1 MKNNIIVMSG
11 LIFGLFFTACE
22 EALVEEPESLL
33 VKENFYKNET
43 DAFSALA
50 AVYGTFRS
58 GGERYFPVTYFMAT
72 LENRAEYSNGRGSQA
87 GFSIY
92 DGPLDNT
99 SQERVFAAYNDIYLG
114 INRANSVISN
124 VAQIEDMKDDLRA
137 QYVAEARFLR
147 AFFYMNLVKYW
158 GGVPLRT
165 EEFVSLDQIPA
176 PRATTQET
184 WEFIISELNAVIPDL
199 ADSFADADAGRAT
212 SWTAKAALADAYL
225 DTENWQLAADTAD
238 DIIVNG
244 PYALVEVEVA
254 DDFLNIYGP
263 EVVTHSEDIFSAHYS
278 ETNGMDVPR
287 FIHRANTGF
296 SIGGFHA
303 WLPVENSILGSWDT
317 NDLRRQ
323 FSLYTE
329 YLDEDGVLQPLPEDS
344 PLLFHKY
351 RDPGAAS
358 GPQSRNNIP
367 FYRLAEMYLIY
378 AEAIAEVNGAPT
390 PLATERLNIVRRRGY
405 GLPLNA
411 ASAEDYPV
419 GMSATDFK
427 NTVLDERVYEMN
439 LEMKRW
445 NDLLRTG
452 RAQEFVEATGKTWS
466 DVALLLPLPVDEIN
480 NNPAMGPGDQNPG
493 Y

>member
-1 MKNNIIVMSG
+1 MKNNILVISG
-11 LIFGLFFTACE
+11 LILGLLSSSCE
-22 EALVEEPESLL
+22 DALTEQPESLL

-87 GFSIY
+87 GFSKY

-124 VAQIEDMKDDLRA
+124 VAKIEDMNDDLRS

-176 PRATTQET
+176 PRASVQEV
-184 WEFIISELNAVIPDL
+184 WDFIITELNAVIPDL
-199 ADSFADADAGRAT
+199 ADTFSDADAGRAT
-212 SWTAKAALADAYL
+212 SWAARAALADAYL
-225 DTENWQLAADTAD
+225 NTEDWALAAETAD
-238 DIIVNG
+238 NVIVNS
-244 PYALVEVEVA
+244 PYSFVEVSVA

-263 EVVTHSEDIFSAHYS
+263 EVITHSEDIFAAHYS
-278 ETNGMDVPR
+278 ETNGNDVPR

-296 SIGGFHA
+296 SVGGFHA
-303 WLPVENSILGSWDT
+303 WLPVENSILGSWDI

-329 YLDEDGVLQPLPEDS
+329 YIDENGEVQQLPEDS
-344 PLLFHKY
+344 PILFHKY
-351 RDPGAAS
+351 RDANAPSA
-358 GPQSRNNIP
+358 PQSRNNIP
-367 FYRLAEMYLIY
+367 FYRLPEMYLIY
-378 AEAIAEVNGAPT
+378 AEATSEANGGPT
-390 PLATERLNIVRRRGY
+390 SLATERLNMVRRRGY
-405 GLPLNA
+405 GLPLNT
-411 ASAEDYPV
+411 ASAEDYPA
-419 GMSATDFK
+419 GMSPSGFK
-427 NTVLDERVYEMN
+427 DAVLNERVYEMN

-452 RAQEFVEATGKTWS
+452 RAQELVEATGKTWS
-466 DVALLLPLPVDEIN
+466 DVSLLLPLPVDEIN
-480 NNPAMGPGDQNPG
+480 NNPAMGPEDQNPG